1 MSEEHVQGCSAS
13 DALGLGFE
21 ANSLTLEPMRPLSP
35 GHAPFQKSYEMGR
48 QGLDLEP

>member
-1 MSEEHVQGCSAS
+1 MKELRHRVTEEHVQGCSAS

-35 GHAPFQKSYEMGR
+35 GHAPFPEII
-48 QGLDLEP
+48 